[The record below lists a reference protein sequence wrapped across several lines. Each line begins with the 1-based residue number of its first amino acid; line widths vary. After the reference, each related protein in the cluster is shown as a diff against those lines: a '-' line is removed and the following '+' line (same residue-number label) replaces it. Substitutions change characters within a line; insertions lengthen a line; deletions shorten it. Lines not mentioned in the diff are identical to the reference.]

1 MENRL
6 YGGKNGN
13 RDVDK
18 EAIAVVKERNNE
30 VLDCGWVVVRFK
42 IYFEAESFVFA
53 DEWVN
58 VRYKRKRRQECIQS
72 FLLKQLGE
80 R

>member
-18 EAIAVVKERNNE
+18 EVIVVVKERNNE

-42 IYFEAESFVFA
+42 IYFEVELFVFV

-58 VRYKRKRRQECIQS
+58 VRYKRKRR
-72 FLLKQLGE
+72 
-80 R
+80 

>member
-1 MENRL
+1 M
-6 YGGKNGN
+6 
-13 RDVDK
+13 
-18 EAIAVVKERNNE
+18 
-30 VLDCGWVVVRFK
+30 RFK